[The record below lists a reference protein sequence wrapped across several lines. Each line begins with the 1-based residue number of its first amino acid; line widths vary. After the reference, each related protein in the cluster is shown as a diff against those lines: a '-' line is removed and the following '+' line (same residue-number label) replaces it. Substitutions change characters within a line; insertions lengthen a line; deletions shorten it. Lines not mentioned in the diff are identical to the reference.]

1 MTELVKLC
9 GSAMVLGHAATAG
22 AHPGH
27 REIASLYHY
36 LASPDHSVV
45 LVLLCMGAA
54 GLLTR
59 CGCRWVAAT
68 RRRSS

>member
-1 MTELVKLC
+1 MTKLVKLC
-9 GSAMVLGHAATAG
+9 GSTIVLGHTATAG
-22 AHPGH
+22 AHSGH
-27 REIASLYHY
+27 REVVSLYHY

-59 CGCRWVAAT
+59 CGCRWVAAK
-68 RRRSS
+68 RRRPS